1 MESGEYIHPSEFD
14 KHEQNQKLSP
24 EPKEEM
30 ISMKVEKETESK
42 LEEGEVE
49 EGELRE

>member
-14 KHEQNQKLSP
+14 KHEQNQKFSS

-30 ISMKVEKETESK
+30 I
-42 LEEGEVE
+42 
-49 EGELRE
+49 